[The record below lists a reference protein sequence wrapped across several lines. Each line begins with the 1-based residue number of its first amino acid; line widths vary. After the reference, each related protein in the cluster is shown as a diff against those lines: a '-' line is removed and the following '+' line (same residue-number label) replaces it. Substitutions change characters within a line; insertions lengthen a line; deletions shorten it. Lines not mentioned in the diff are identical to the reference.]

1 MAIGAADVIG
11 LAIYLL
17 KKDQVREFEQTFP
30 PTHSDAVPLVG
41 ELDGWFLPIPSTQR
55 PPQWVTAVNLLIA
68 SPLGSLLSQNA
79 AGLLV
84 IKRAGRTFVATFG
97 SAWQR
102 LEDQW
107 LERDF
112 GRRVALNLLDKDGL
126 LEIRAEQVFGNWH
139 IASERA
145 PRGTRVE
152 EFGVEFDRDL
162 VGAVEGVPK
171 DPIKFGRTIRGA
183 TSLRIALRVSHIG
196 SFLDG
201 AEGLFLSDRYR
212 KNWPDIDNLAPVK
225 DPSLETKLEGQL
237 ERALQSRT
245 DRKRIVMFTP
255 SFRRDEA
262 LVVDSYVFGR
272 LTTSSARTHYLTVE
286 SWVNALAREHQAP
299 SVSAARSYKV
309 HMLDAD
315 GDEAKVC
322 SAFDCF
328 GFEIGLGGRQYILA
342 SGMWYEADGQFLER
356 VTREIAS
363 IDRPAVK
370 LLPWNGTDDEAVYN
384 KACCVDPTFLL
395 FDRTKIWFGGGSSQ
409 FEFCDIFH
417 AGSKSL
423 IFAKHVLRST
433 GMSHLVEQVRRTT
446 ELLFAADSAYRA
458 QLKKVFKKWHPSADS
473 TWLDQR
479 PTHGEW
485 DLCLVSMGKSA
496 KELPFFAKCSLLNL
510 QRDLAARGHR
520 VSFGKV

>member
-17 KKDQVREFEQTFP
+17 KKDQVREFETKFP
-30 PTHSDAVPLVG
+30 STHPDAVPLVG

-55 PPQWVTAVNLLIA
+55 PPQWLTAVNLLVA
-68 SPLGSLLSQNA
+68 SPLGALMSQNA

-84 IKRAGRTFVATFG
+84 IRRAGRTFVATFG

-102 LEDQW
+102 LEDEW

-112 GRRVALNLLDKDGL
+112 GRRVALNLLEKDGL

-139 IASERA
+139 LANERS

-225 DPSLETKLEGQL
+225 DPSLETKLEGL
-237 ERALQSRT
+237 LDKALQSRA

-272 LTTSSARTHYLTVE
+272 LASSSARTPYLTVE
-286 SWVNALAREHQAP
+286 GWVNALAREHRAP
-299 SVSAARSYKV
+299 SVSAAYDYKV

-315 GDEAKVC
+315 GAEAKAC
-322 SAFDCF
+322 SAFECF
-328 GFEIGLGGRQYILA
+328 GFEVGLGGKQYILA
-342 SGMWYEADGQFLER
+342 SGVWYQADDQFLQR

-363 IDRPAVK
+363 IDKPSMKVPA
-370 LLPWNGTDDEAVYN
+370 WNGTDDEAVYN
-384 KACCVDPTFLL
+384 KACCADPAFLL

-409 FEFCDIFH
+409 FEFCDILH
-417 AGSKSL
+417 PGTRSL
-423 IFAKHVLRST
+423 IFAKHVLRSA
-433 GMSHLVEQVRRTT
+433 GMSHLVEQVRRTV
-446 ELLFAADSAYRA
+446 ELLFATDSSYRA
-458 QLKKVFKKWHPSADS
+458 ELKKVFKKWHPSADS
-473 TWLDQR
+473 GWLDQR
-479 PTHGEW
+479 PGRSEW
-485 DLCLVSMGKSA
+485 DLCLLSMGKSA

-510 QRDLAARGHR
+510 QRDLVGRGHR